1 MNLDALRTRILATLD
16 RFSWVGPLAVRLS
29 LGAVFLGTGWGK
41 VHNLAQVTSFFTE
54 LGIPFPAAQATIV
67 SGIELVG
74 GTLIILGLFT
84 RFAALPL
91 LGTMVVAIL
100 TAKRPEIEGIRSLL
114 AFEESHVPRR
124 ASSGCS
130 SPVPGR
136 RRWTRSSSAASRP
149 CPARCFAPAGSP
161 PSSAEHRK
169 HASSETGLARCRP
182 LFFCGVAGTTAR
194 LGSSSPVARA
204 PSMRRRSHAAGTAR
218 GRRDDRPT
226 RSLHVAPVRAS

>member
-41 VHNLAQVTSFFTE
+41 VHNLAQVTGFFTE

-74 GTLIILGLFT
+74 GTLILLGLFT

-100 TAKRPEIEGIRSLL
+100 TAKRPEIAGIRSLL
-114 AFEESHVPRR
+114 AFEESTYLAGFLWLFVAGAGK
-124 ASSGCS
+124 ASLDALLF
-130 SPVPGR
+130 GR
-136 RRWTRSSSAASRP
+136 KSALP
-149 CPARCFAPAGSP
+149 
-161 PSSAEHRK
+161 
-169 HASSETGLARCRP
+169 RP
-182 LFFCGVAGTTAR
+182 LLRPGGVAAEQR
-194 LGSSSPVARA
+194 
-204 PSMRRRSHAAGTAR
+204 
-218 GRRDDRPT
+218 
-226 RSLHVAPVRAS
+226 

>member
-1 MNLDALRTRILATLD
+1 VNLDALRTRILATLD

-41 VHNLAQVTSFFTE
+41 VHNLGQVTSFFTE

-100 TAKRPEIEGIRSLL
+100 TAKRPEIAGIRSLL
-114 AFEESHVPRR
+114 AFEESTYLAGFLWLFVAGAGK
-124 ASSGCS
+124 ASLDALLF
-130 SPVPGR
+130 GR
-136 RRWTRSSSAASRP
+136 KSALP
-149 CPARCFAPAGSP
+149 
-161 PSSAEHRK
+161 
-169 HASSETGLARCRP
+169 RP
-182 LFFCGVAGTTAR
+182 LLRPGGVAAEQR
-194 LGSSSPVARA
+194 
-204 PSMRRRSHAAGTAR
+204 
-218 GRRDDRPT
+218 
-226 RSLHVAPVRAS
+226 